1 MFFINSLYNN
11 VDGNGETEVKRD
23 FISNDTI
30 S

>member
-11 VDGNGETEVKRD
+11 VNGNGETEVKKD
-23 FISNDTI
+23 FVSNYTI